1 MSPIKRSLL
10 AVAFIIVLA
19 ASAAWFFSVHETPS
33 LTRANNIDA
42 LEGPARGGAVFEGAA
57 FGGIS
62 MTALETHAVP
72 WRLVAAALV
81 LDENARN
88 PDAEVSQETLN
99 SILAQFGFLVG
110 ATPVNRP
117 AIVSPSESILPLGFT
132 YGNLSPIGGAN
143 ILAANLGCAACHAGV
158 TYDENGRPQPDR
170 AWLGMPNTSINLEAY
185 VASVFEVLVR
195 RTEDTEKLLITVGD
209 LFPEMDVR
217 EALTLRFF
225 VLPIVKDRLAE
236 LSEVRAP
243 LPFPNGVPGS
253 TNGVAALKWALG
265 TPLLGDGPDDNGIVS
280 IPDLGHRSWRTSLLA
295 DGAYAP
301 VGKNRQRPI
310 DKEEVTKGHL
320 NDLAAITT
328 FFTVPSMGVDSGT
341 AINHLDKA
349 TAIFDFIENAYAPQA
364 FPGPIDKLAAQR
376 GARSYSETCSECHGT
391 YEWQGEQ
398 PILTLFPNWLGD
410 VGTDPLRAQ
419 AFTPKLADAIGK
431 TSHKDVLSAVST
443 GKYAAPPLT
452 GIWASAPYLHNGSIP
467 TIQTLLN
474 PNLRTTRFQ
483 VGGHAIDFQHLGIAL
498 QTNGAYPDGY
508 EPFSDPIWFDTSIA
522 GFGNDGHKFGSD
534 LSDDEKRDLIE
545 FLKLL

>member
-10 AVAFIIVLA
+10 AVAFIVFLA

-33 LTRANNIDA
+33 LTRASNIDA
-42 LEGPARGGAVFEGAA
+42 LEGPELGAAEFEGAS

-72 WRLVAAALV
+72 WRLVAAALI
-81 LDENARN
+81 LDEKADN
-88 PDAEVSQETLN
+88 PDAEVSRETLN
-99 SILAQFGFLVG
+99 SILARFGFLVG

-117 AIVSPSESILPLGFT
+117 SIITPSESVLPLGFT
-132 YGNLSPIGGAN
+132 YGDLAPIGGAN
-143 ILAANLGCAACHAGV
+143 VFVANLGCAACHAGV

-185 VASVFEVLVR
+185 VTSVFEALVR
-195 RTEDTEKLLITVGD
+195 QADNTETFLATVGD
-209 LFPEMDVR
+209 LFPELHVS

-236 LSEVRAP
+236 LSEARAP

-253 TNGVAALKWALG
+253 TNGVAALKWAFG
-265 TPLLGDGPDDNGIVS
+265 TPLLEGGPNDNGIVS

-295 DGAYAP
+295 DSAYAP
-301 VGKNRQRPI
+301 TGKPRQRQI
-310 DKEEVTKGHL
+310 RKSDISEGHL
-320 NDLAAITT
+320 SDLAAITT

-341 AINHLDKA
+341 AIHHLDKA

-364 FPGPIDKLAAQR
+364 FPGTIDSVAAQR
-376 GARSYSETCSECHGT
+376 GARIYNENCSECHGT
-391 YEWQGEQ
+391 YEWQGER
-398 PILTLFPNWLGD
+398 PVLALFPNWLGD
-410 VGTDPLRAQ
+410 VGTDPLRART
-419 AFTPKLADAIGK
+419 FTQDLADAIGE
-431 TSHKDVLSAVST
+431 TSHKNVLSAVST

-452 GIWASAPYLHNGSIP
+452 GAWASAPYLHNGSVP
-467 TIQTLLN
+467 TITALLS
-474 PNLRTTRFQ
+474 PDLRPTRFQ
-483 VGGHAIDFQHLGIAL
+483 VGGHSLDFQNLGIAL
-498 QTNGAYPDGY
+498 RNGGGFPEDYK
-508 EPFSDPIWFDTSIA
+508 PFSEPVWFDTSIT
-522 GFGNDGHKFGSD
+522 GHGNDGHEFGSE